1 MLVPSN
7 MIFFIEEE
15 EKTNNGVEWAGG
27 KIMHRINKKGLQAV
41 IKFLNDDISKTRH
54 IFTLDNF

>member
-1 MLVPSN
+1 
-7 MIFFIEEE
+7 MIFFIEDE